1 MSVLGNLFGKDEIN
15 QLKGELIYKSNE
27 ISKLD
32 LVVANLKLEI
42 VNVNTQLS
50 DVKKENAAAQDARDS
65 LTIEIEQ
72 CKSDFE
78 RVTSDFESFRN
89 KSLEQQEK
97 LKQTIAELQTSLS
110 SLAPEVAAANAERD
124 AKDNELQRLRSAY
137 DEKDRSYVLREAKLS
152 EKSEKLLQ
160 DRQKFQQQAMDLHAR
175 EQHWKHVVEPQI
187 CKYESHLILDLRQ
200 KQLDEQHTKLDALER
215 SITDREADMV
225 RRQLIDQVLTSRE
238 VEISEWNQLLSDRAK
253 ELKSKTDVVNQEQE
267 KLDALSKQ
275 LDANSREL
283 SVFRV
288 RVDQLD
294 EEAAQL
300 KIRAENIQVKEDC
313 KTRGTIG

>member
-89 KSLEQQEK
+89 KSLEQQ
-97 LKQTIAELQTSLS
+97 
-110 SLAPEVAAANAERD
+110 
-124 AKDNELQRLRSAY
+124 
-137 DEKDRSYVLREAKLS
+137 
-152 EKSEKLLQ
+152 
-160 DRQKFQQQAMDLHAR
+160 
-175 EQHWKHVVEPQI
+175 
-187 CKYESHLILDLRQ
+187 
-200 KQLDEQHTKLDALER
+200 
-215 SITDREADMV
+215 
-225 RRQLIDQVLTSRE
+225 
-238 VEISEWNQLLSDRAK
+238 
-253 ELKSKTDVVNQEQE
+253 
-267 KLDALSKQ
+267 
-275 LDANSREL
+275 
-283 SVFRV
+283 
-288 RVDQLD
+288 
-294 EEAAQL
+294 
-300 KIRAENIQVKEDC
+300 
-313 KTRGTIG
+313 